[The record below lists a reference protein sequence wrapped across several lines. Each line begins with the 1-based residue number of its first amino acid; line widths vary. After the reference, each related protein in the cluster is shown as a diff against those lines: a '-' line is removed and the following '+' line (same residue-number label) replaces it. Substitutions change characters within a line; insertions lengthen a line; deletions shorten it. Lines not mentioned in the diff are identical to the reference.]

1 MVHFREHRWLLVNG
15 QSRFSAFIST
25 DDRTREDV
33 LWSLDL
39 HYVAGGA
46 VWRRVRSWER
56 PSLWVGL
63 TGYHPGTRHWTD
75 LERACFW
82 ELDRDE
88 EEESLWGRGGGLD
101 VHYDPRQAPQD
112 LQHSFINDH
121 IWRVAARDGAWFT
134 VELAAF
140 ADGRNILKEL
150 AGQEVLVTAEGKE
163 ERREPDAEFWK
174 KHAELYLLE
183 NVPFGTVT
191 VRVPRN
197 VREPEAYALRRA
209 RELVGVDEPEHIE
222 VNDFYKRDPD
232 CQENIRED
240 VFVELQFNGYFE
252 D

>member
-1 MVHFREHRWLLVNG
+1 MVHFREHHWLPVHG
-15 QSRFSAFIST
+15 RSRFSAYIST
-25 DDRTREDV
+25 DDRKREDV
-33 LWSLDL
+33 MWSMDL

-46 VWRRVRSWER
+46 VWRRVHDYER

-75 LERACFW
+75 LERESYW
-82 ELDRDE
+82 ELELDE
-88 EEESLWGRGGGLD
+88 DELLWGRGGGVD
-101 VHYDPRQAPQD
+101 VLYDPRQGPQAV
-112 LQHSFINDH
+112 QRSFVNDH

-140 ADGRNILKEL
+140 ADGRNILKDL
-150 AGQEVLVTAEGKE
+150 AGQEVLVTADGAKE
-163 ERREPDAEFWK
+163 RFEPGADFWK
-174 KHAELYLLE
+174 KHAELYLVE

-197 VREPEAYALRRA
+197 VRDPEAYALRRA

-232 CQENIRED
+232 CQEAIRGD
-240 VFVELQFNGYFE
+240 VWVELQFNGYFE

>member
-1 MVHFREHRWLLVNG
+1 MVHFREHRWLPVHG
-15 QSRFSAFIST
+15 QSRFSAYIET
-25 DDRTREDV
+25 DDRKREDV

-46 VWRRVRSWER
+46 IWRRVQPWER

-63 TGYHPGTRHWTD
+63 TGFHPDARHWTD
-75 LERACFW
+75 LERMCFW
-82 ELDRDE
+82 DLENEPDEL
-88 EEESLWGRGGGLD
+88 LWGRGGGVEVQYL
-101 VHYDPRQAPQD
+101 PTRKPKD

-134 VELAAF
+134 IELAGF
-140 ADGRNILKEL
+140 ADGRNVLKEL
-150 AGQEVLVTAEGKE
+150 AGLEVPVTPEGQEEQRG
-163 ERREPDAEFWK
+163 PDGEFWK
-174 KHAELYLLE
+174 KHAELYLVE
-183 NVPFGTVT
+183 NVPFGSVT

-197 VREPEAYALRRA
+197 VRDPESYALRRA
-209 RELVGVDEPEHIE
+209 RALAGVDEPEHIE

-232 CQENIRED
+232 CQETIRGD